1 MNNEVLY
8 TARRTMLSQRFVG
21 CCFGSILMLA
31 LGVALAVITK
41 SFGIGT
47 IAALILMVIFILVL
61 LFEGLSRRAC
71 VVEFYKDRY
80 VIKSG
85 LLNKKESTMRLNKV
99 LAVNVD
105 ITFFGS
111 IFKYGNVHLDVVGK
125 NDAVLGGV
133 KNPREL
139 KNFLENTMANT
150 NYDNVH
156 EVVSE

>member
-1 MNNEVLY
+1 MNNDILY
-8 TARRTMLSQRFVG
+8 TAKRTLLTKRFVG
-21 CCFGSILMLA
+21 CFFGSILMLVLA
-31 LGVALAVITK
+31 IALAVITK
-41 SFGIGT
+41 SFGMGT
-47 IAALILMVIFILVL
+47 IASLILMAIFVLVL
-61 LFEGLSRRAC
+61 LFEGLSRKAC

-105 ITFFGS
+105 IPFFGS
-111 IFKYGNVHLDVVGK
+111 IFNYGNVHLDVVGK